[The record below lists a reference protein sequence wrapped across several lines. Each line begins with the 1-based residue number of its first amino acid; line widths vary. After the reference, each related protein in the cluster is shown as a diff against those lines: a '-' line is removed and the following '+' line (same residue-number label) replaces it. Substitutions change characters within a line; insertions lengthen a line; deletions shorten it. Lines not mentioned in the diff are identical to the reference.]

1 MRESLIELGLCLLIA
16 LLSLAVVVWV
26 VVTGRIAYL
35 DGILLALISLTI
47 GVFFLFDV
55 VISYRRGEL
64 QELLGRRKGLAPGG
78 ESGKSSASATSSAEE
93 Q

>member
-1 MRESLIELGLCLLIA
+1 MRESLIELGFCLLIG
-16 LLSLAVVVWV
+16 LLSLAAVVWV

-35 DGILLALISLTI
+35 DGIAVALISLTI
-47 GVFFLFDV
+47 AVFFFFNIA
-55 VISYRRGEL
+55 ISYRRGEL

-78 ESGKSSASATSSAEE
+78 DSGKPGASPASSPEE

>member
-1 MRESLIELGLCLLIA
+1 MSESLIELGICLLIG
-16 LLSLAVVVWV
+16 LLSLAAVVWV

-35 DGILLALISLTI
+35 DGILLTLISLTI
-47 GVFFLFDV
+47 GVFFLFDI

-64 QELLGRRKGLAPGG
+64 RELLGRRKGSAPGG
-78 ESGKSSASATSSAEE
+78 DRGKPSASPTSSAEE